1 MRGTQEILHSVI
13 VPAYN
18 EERGLPV
25 VIDALNKVLDS
36 SYEIIVVDDGSA
48 DQTRRAAERCSCRV
62 ISHRANRGKGAA
74 MRTGLR
80 FAQGRNIIFIDA
92 DGTYP
97 PAAIPE
103 ICKRLDKS
111 DMVVAK
117 RRDSEN
123 IHLLNRLG
131 NQLFTRLMNTLYKSR
146 VTDALSGLY
155 GIRKS
160 VLQNMGLTSQGFEIE
175 TEMTIKAAQMDI
187 TIEQI
192 DISYEQRIGETK
204 LRPFQDGYRILKK
217 IVMLMFLYNPTAVF
231 TLPGGAL
238 FLLSFG
244 LMVSL
249 LRGPLYIG
257 GIALSY
263 HASIFSSLM
272 ALVGLQLAVS
282 GIAIRMYAILHKFA
296 QPDFTTRL
304 FTRPQFAKGAVIVGL
319 LSIATAI
326 YFGVRIF
333 ILWIETDFS
342 PIFELQKAIFMF
354 YLLSFG
360 LQIIF
365 SSVFLS
371 IFFGEFRRVE
381 MEREDIKNYLKSEDR
396 E

>member
-1 MRGTQEILHSVI
+1 MI

-25 VIDALNKVLDS
+25 VIDALSRALDAS
-36 SYEIIVVDDGSA
+36 SEIVVVDDGSTDGTRKAA
-48 DQTRRAAERCSCRV
+48 DRCACRV
-62 ISHRANRGKGAA
+62 ISHRRNRGKGAA

-80 FAQGRNIIFIDA
+80 FAQGENIIFIDA

-103 ICKRLDKS
+103 ICQRLEHA

-117 RRDSEN
+117 RKDAEN
-123 IHLLNRLG
+123 IHWLNRFG
-131 NQLFTRLMNTLYKSR
+131 NRLFTRLMNALYKSR

-160 VLQNMGLTSQGFEIE
+160 VLQNMDLSSQGFEIE
-175 TEMTIKAAQMDI
+175 TEMTIKAAQMDLNV
-187 TIEQI
+187 EQI
-192 DISYEQRIGETK
+192 NIAYEQRIGETK
-204 LRPFQDGYRILKK
+204 LRPIQDGYRILKK
-217 IVMLMFLYNPTAVF
+217 MVMLMFLYNPTAVF
-231 TLPGGAL
+231 TLPGFAL

-249 LRGPLYIG
+249 LSGPLYIG

-272 ALVGLQLAVS
+272 ALVGLQMAVS

-304 FTRPQFAKGAVIVGL
+304 FTRPQFARGAFIVGL
-319 LSIATAI
+319 LSIAAAI

-333 ILWIETDFS
+333 ILWVETNFS

-371 IFFGEFRRVE
+371 IFFGEFRRME
-381 MEREDIKNYLKSEDR
+381 MEREDIQSYLTLEDGD
-396 E
+396 

>member
-1 MRGTQEILHSVI
+1 MSGTEKILHTVI

-18 EERGLPV
+18 EEDGLPV
-25 VIDALNKVLDS
+25 VIDALNKVLDA
-36 SYEIIVVDDGSA
+36 SYEIIVVDDGSV
-48 DQTRRAAERCSCRV
+48 DKTREAANQCSCRV
-62 ISHRANRGKGAA
+62 ISHRANRGKGSA

-80 FAQGRNIIFIDA
+80 FAKGENIVFIDA

-97 PAAIPE
+97 PAAIPD
-103 ICKRLDKS
+103 ICKRLEKA

-117 RRDSEN
+117 RKDSEN

-131 NQLFTRLMNTLYKSR
+131 NRLFTRLMNSLYKSR

-155 GIRKS
+155 GVRKS
-160 VLQNMGLTSQGFEIE
+160 VLQNMDLSSQGFEIE
-175 TEMTIKAAQMDI
+175 TEMTIKAAQMDLR
-187 TIEQI
+187 IEQI
-192 DISYEQRIGETK
+192 DISYEQRIGQTK
-204 LRPFQDGYRILKK
+204 LRPLQDGYRILKK

-231 TLPGGAL
+231 TLPGLTL
-238 FLLSFG
+238 FLFSFG
-244 LMVSL
+244 LMAAL
-249 LRGPLYIG
+249 LQGPLYIG

-263 HASIFSSLM
+263 HASIFASLM
-272 ALVGLQLAVS
+272 ALVGLQLTVS
-282 GIAIRMYAILHKFA
+282 GIAIRVYAILHKFA
-296 QPDFTTRL
+296 QPDFSTRL

-319 LSIATAI
+319 LSIAAAI
-326 YFGVRIF
+326 YFGVGIF

-354 YLLSFG
+354 FLLSFG

-381 MEREDIKNYLKSEDR
+381 MEREDIKNYLRLEDR

>member
-1 MRGTQEILHSVI
+1 MKEAPDIRYSVI

-25 VIDALNKVLDS
+25 VIRGLVQVVDP
-36 SYEIIVVDDGSA
+36 SYEIIVVDDGSL
-48 DQTRRAAERCSCRV
+48 DGTRHAAEQCACRV
-62 ISHRANRGKGAA
+62 ISHRENRGKGAA
-74 MRTGLR
+74 IRTGLR
-80 FAQGRNIIFIDA
+80 FAQGEHIVFIDA

-97 PAAIPE
+97 PEAVPE
-103 ICKRLDKS
+103 ICKRLENK

-117 RRDSEN
+117 RKDSEN

-131 NQLFTRLMNTLYKSR
+131 NRMFTRLMNALYKSR

-155 GIRKS
+155 GVRKS
-160 VLQNMGLTSQGFEIE
+160 VLQNMDLSSQGFEIE
-175 TEMTIKAAQMDI
+175 TEMTIKAAQMDLSVD
-187 TIEQI
+187 QI
-192 DISYEQRIGETK
+192 DIPYEPRIGETK

-231 TLPGGAL
+231 TLPGL
-238 FLLSFG
+238 IIFLLSFG

-249 LRGPLYIG
+249 LSGPIYLG

-263 HASIFSSLM
+263 HASIFASLM

-282 GIAIRMYAILHKFA
+282 GTAIRMYAILHKFA
-296 QPDFTTRL
+296 QPDFSTRL
-304 FTRPQFAKGAVIVGL
+304 FARPNFAKGAVLVGL
-319 LSIATAI
+319 LSIGTAV
-326 YFGVRIF
+326 YFGIKIF
-333 ILWIETDFS
+333 VLWVETDFS

-381 MEREDIKNYLKSEDR
+381 MEREDIQNFVRTEGGV
-396 E
+396 

>member
-1 MRGTQEILHSVI
+1 MI

-18 EERGLPV
+18 EEQGLPV
-25 VIDALNKVLDS
+25 VIDALNQVIDS
-36 SYEIIVVDDGSA
+36 SYEIIVVDDGSR
-48 DQTRRAAERCSCRV
+48 DGTRRAAEQCACRI
-62 ISHRANRGKGAA
+62 ISHQSNRGKGAA

-80 FAQGRNIIFIDA
+80 FARGDNIIFIDA

-97 PAAIPE
+97 PEAIPE
-103 ICKRLDKS
+103 ICERLKQS

-117 RRDSEN
+117 RGDSKN
-123 IHLLNRLG
+123 IHLLNRFG
-131 NQLFTRLMNTLYKSR
+131 NWIFTRLMNALYQSR

-160 VLQNMGLTSQGFEIE
+160 VLQNMDLSSQGFEIE
-175 TEMTIKAAQMDI
+175 TEMTIKAAQMNL
-187 TIEQI
+187 TVEQI
-192 DISYEQRIGETK
+192 DISYEPRIGETK
-204 LRPFQDGYRILKK
+204 LRPFQDGYLILKK

-231 TLPGGAL
+231 TVPGLLL
-238 FLLSFG
+238 FIVSFG
-244 LMVSL
+244 LMAML
-249 LRGPLYIG
+249 LRGPLEMG
-257 GIALSY
+257 GVTLSY

-282 GIAIRMYAILHKFA
+282 GVAIRTYAILHKFA

-304 FTRPQFAKGAVIVGL
+304 FTRPHFAKGAVLFGL

-326 YFGVRIF
+326 YFGIRIF
-333 ILWIETDFS
+333 ILWVETDFS

-360 LQIIF
+360 LQIVF
-365 SSVFLS
+365 SAIFLS

-381 MEREDIKNYLKSEDR
+381 MEREDIHHYIKAGDWE
-396 E
+396 

>member
-1 MRGTQEILHSVI
+1 MSAAKEIRHTVI

-25 VIDALNKVLDS
+25 VIEALGRVLDP
-36 SYEIIVVDDGSA
+36 SYEIIVVDDGST
-48 DQTRRAAERCSCRV
+48 DGTRQAAGRCACRV
-62 ISHRANRGKGAA
+62 ISHRENRGKGAA

-80 FAQGRNIIFIDA
+80 FAKGENVVFIDA

-97 PAAIPE
+97 PSAIPE
-103 ICKRLDKS
+103 IRKRLEHA

-117 RRDSEN
+117 RKHSEN
-123 IHLLNRLG
+123 IHLLNRVG
-131 NQLFTRLMNTLYKSR
+131 NRLFTGLMNALYKSR

-155 GIRKS
+155 GIRAS
-160 VLQNMGLTSQGFEIE
+160 VLQNMDLSSQGFEIE
-175 TEMTIKAAQMDI
+175 TEMTIKAAQMRLRVEQFDI
-187 TIEQI
+187 P
-192 DISYEQRIGETK
+192 YEPRIGETK

-231 TLPGGAL
+231 TLPGLAL
-238 FLLSFG
+238 FLCSFG
-244 LMVSL
+244 LMAAL
-249 LRGPLYIG
+249 LPGPIYIG
-257 GIALSY
+257 EIALSY

-304 FTRPQFAKGAVIVGL
+304 FTRPNFAKGAVVVGL
-319 LSIATAI
+319 LSIVTAV

-333 ILWIETDFS
+333 ILWVETDFS

-360 LQIIF
+360 LQIVF

-381 MEREDIKNYLKSEDR
+381 MEREDIQNYVKVEGP
-396 E
+396 